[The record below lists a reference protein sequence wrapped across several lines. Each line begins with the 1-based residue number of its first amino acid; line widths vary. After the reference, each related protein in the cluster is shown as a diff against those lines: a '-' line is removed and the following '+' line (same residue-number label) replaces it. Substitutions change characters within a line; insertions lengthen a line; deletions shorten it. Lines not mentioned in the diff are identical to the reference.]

1 MNKKLYPRLAAM
13 NLRKNAKL
21 YTPYIF
27 TCIGTV
33 MLYYVISA
41 LSKSTA
47 LENISGGSVLKSI
60 LGFGSGVVALFS
72 AIFLFYTNSFLMKR
86 RKKEIGLFN
95 ILGMGKRHIAGVMF
109 FETLYVAFLG
119 LFFGLFLGLLFSGLL
134 YWLLPLWLRFD
145 VAFQFEVPA
154 SSIFETVAFFLC
166 LFFLILLHT
175 LRQIHVA
182 KPVELLKGGQT
193 GEKEPKAKWLLAVF
207 GAVCLGAGY
216 AISIMTTDPVAALM
230 LFFVA
235 VVLVIIGTYCLFTA
249 GSITILKI
257 LRKKKSYYYKTR
269 HFISVSGMMYRM
281 KQNAV
286 GLANICILSTAVLVM
301 VSSTVSL
308 YIGMEDSLY
317 TRYPKEIAV
326 TAGNVSEENIQMMD
340 SAVASILKEEKLEPK
355 DAVRYRVLSFAAQ
368 QQGTEFSV
376 DLSSSVNLDGVK
388 TLSFI
393 PLEDYNRMTNQNLS
407 LNDGEIYVYSD
418 REAYGQDS
426 LRVLGNTFSIRDTL
440 EEFAGNG
447 MDNAQIVPTYY
458 LVVKDFSVLQE
469 LEQKQK
475 EAYGEN
481 ASSVRL
487 YYGFDLDTQE
497 EQEEIVYEKLTQQL
511 MSEEGE
517 SFDGYIESR
526 SHYRHDFFA
535 LYGGLFFLG
544 IFLGILFMMATVLI
558 IYYKQISEGYEDKER
573 FEIMQKVGL
582 SRREVKKTIHSQVMS
597 VFFLPLVTAII
608 HIAFA
613 FPVISRL
620 LMVLGLTNTQ
630 LFIFCTLGCAVIFS
644 LIYIGIY
651 FITARVYYGIVSQ
664 PE

>member
-21 YTPYIF
+21 YTPYIL

-41 LSKSTA
+41 LSRSTA
-47 LENISGGSVLKSI
+47 LESIAGGAVLKSI

-72 AIFLFYTNSFLMKR
+72 AVFLFYTNSFLMKR

-109 FETLYVAFLG
+109 FETLYVACLG

-145 VAFQFEVPA
+145 VAFQFEVPV
-154 SSIFETVAFFLC
+154 SSVFETAAFFLC
-166 LFFLILLHT
+166 LFLLILFHT

-193 GEKEPKAKWLLAVF
+193 GEKEPKAKWLLALF
-207 GAVCLGAGY
+207 GALCLGAGY
-216 AISIMTTDPVAALM
+216 AISIMTTDPVAALLM
-230 LFFVA
+230 FFVA
-235 VVLVIIGTYCLFTA
+235 VILVIIGTYCLFTA
-249 GSITILKI
+249 GSITVLKI

-269 HFISVSGMMYRM
+269 HFISVSGMIYRM

-317 TRYPKEIAV
+317 TRYPKEIAI
-326 TAGNVSEENIQMMD
+326 TAYDLSEKNIRLMDGAVSSVLQ
-340 SAVASILKEEKLEPK
+340 EEKLEAR
-355 DAVRYRVLSFAAQ
+355 DTVRYRVLSFAAQ
-368 QQGTEFSV
+368 QRGTEFSV
-376 DLSSSVNLDGVK
+376 DLSSAANLDGVK
-388 TLSFI
+388 MLSFI
-393 PLEDYNRMTNQNLS
+393 PLEDYNRMTGRNLS
-407 LNDGEIYVYSD
+407 LNDGEAYMYAG
-418 REAYGQDS
+418 REAYGQDT
-426 LRVLGNTFSIRDTL
+426 LRVLGRTFSIRDTL
-440 EEFAGNG
+440 EELAGNG
-447 MDNAQIVPTYY
+447 ADDSLIVSAYY

-469 LEQKQK
+469 LEEKQK
-475 EAYGEN
+475 DAYGEN
-481 ASSVRL
+481 ASLIRL
-487 YYGFDLDTQE
+487 YYGFDLGVQE
-497 EQEEIVYEKLTQQL
+497 EREQAVYEKLSQQL
-511 MSEEGE
+511 MPDEGE
-517 SFDGYIESR
+517 GFSGYIESR
-526 SHYRHDFFA
+526 SCSRRDFFA

-582 SRREVKKTIHSQVMS
+582 SRREVKKAIHSQVMS
-597 VFFLPLVTAII
+597 VFFLPLVTAMI

-620 LMVLGLTNTQ
+620 LTALGLTNTQ
-630 LFIFCTLGCAVIFS
+630 LFIFCTLGCAILFS

-651 FITARVYYGIVSQ
+651 WVTARVYYTIVSQ